1 MFKSFDT
8 FVKREY
14 MLQSMTG
21 FGKATGTY
29 NGKKIVVELRALNS
43 KSFDLYLKLPSLFKE
58 KEIDVRK
65 ILGNNL
71 DRGKIEAI
79 ISIENTGDTNDY
91 VINKSLVTKYYNE
104 LKDFSDG
111 VGADVQNL
119 IASIVRFPNVL
130 VSQEDELSEEQ
141 WSFLEK
147 CLLEAITKLK
157 EFRLQEGASLKLD
170 FENRIGEIDRLLKDV
185 PKYESARIEN
195 IRERMRKGLE
205 EAKNVDENRFEQ
217 ELIFYIE
224 KLDVSEEKVRLE
236 NHLNY
241 FKETINTGGVIG
253 KKIGFISQEIGREI
267 NTLGSKAQHSE
278 LQKLVVNMKDN
289 LEKIKEQVLN
299 TL

>member
-1 MFKSFDT
+1 
-8 FVKREY
+8 

-21 FGKATGTY
+21 FGKASGTY
-29 NGKKIVVELRALNS
+29 NGKKIVIELRALNS

-71 DRGKIEAI
+71 DRGKVEAI
-79 ISIENTGDTNDY
+79 ISIENTGDNSDY
-91 VINKSLVTKYYNE
+91 VINKSLATKYYNE
-104 LKDFSDG
+104 LKEFSDS
-111 VGADVQNL
+111 VGANVENL
-119 IASIVRFPNVL
+119 MSSIVRLPDVL
-130 VSQEDELSEEQ
+130 VSEVAELLEED
-141 WSFLEK
+141 WDFLEK
-147 CLLEAITKLK
+147 CLLEAIANLK
-157 EFRLQEGASLKLD
+157 EFRLQEGASLKTD
-170 FENRIGEIDRLLKDV
+170 FENRIGEIGRLLKEV
-185 PKYESARIEN
+185 PKYESERIEN

-205 EAKNVDENRFEQ
+205 DAKNVDENRFEQ

-241 FKETINTGGVIG
+241 FKETIGNGGVVG

-267 NTLGSKAQHSE
+267 NTLGSKAQHAD
-278 LQKLVVNMKDN
+278 LQKLVVEMKDN

>member
-1 MFKSFDT
+1 
-8 FVKREY
+8 
-14 MLQSMTG
+14 MTG

-29 NGKKIVVELRALNS
+29 KGKKIVIELRALNS

-79 ISIENTGDTNDY
+79 ISIENTGDNSDY
-91 VINKSLVTKYYNE
+91 FINKSLAIKYYNE
-104 LKDFSDG
+104 LKDFSDS
-111 VGADVQNL
+111 VGANVENL
-119 IASIVRFPNVL
+119 MSSIVRLPDVL
-130 VSQEDELSEEQ
+130 VSQDEELTDEQ

-147 CLLEAITKLK
+147 CLLEAITNLK
-157 EFRLQEGASLKLD
+157 EFRLQEGASLQSD
-170 FENRIGEIDRLLKDV
+170 FENRIGEIDRLLKEV
-185 PKYESARIEN
+185 PKYESVRIEN

-241 FKETINTGGVIG
+241 FKETIETGGVIG
-253 KKIGFISQEIGREI
+253 KKLGFISQEIGREI
-267 NTLGSKAQHSE
+267 NTLGSKAQHAE

>member
-1 MFKSFDT
+1 
-8 FVKREY
+8 

-29 NGKKIVVELRALNS
+29 KGKKIVVELRALNS

-71 DRGKIEAI
+71 DRGKIEAV
-79 ISIENTGDTNDY
+79 ISIENTGDNSDY
-91 VINKSLVTKYYNE
+91 VINKSLATKYYNE
-104 LKDFSDG
+104 LKDFSDS
-111 VGADVQNL
+111 VGANVENL
-119 IASIVRFPNVL
+119 MSSIVRLPDVL
-130 VSQEDELSEEQ
+130 VSQDEELTDEQ

-147 CLLEAITKLK
+147 CLLEAITNLK
-157 EFRLQEGASLKLD
+157 EFRLQEGASLQSD
-170 FENRIGEIDRLLKDV
+170 FENRIGEIDRLLKEV
-185 PKYESARIEN
+185 PKYESVRIEN
-195 IRERMRKGLE
+195 IRERMRKGLD

-241 FKETINTGGVIG
+241 FKETIETGGVIG
-253 KKIGFISQEIGREI
+253 KKLGFISQEIGREI
-267 NTLGSKAQHSE
+267 NTLGSKAQHAE

>member
-1 MFKSFDT
+1 
-8 FVKREY
+8 

-29 NGKKIVVELRALNS
+29 NGKKTVIELRALNS

-71 DRGKIEAI
+71 DRGKIEAV
-79 ISIENTGDTNDY
+79 ISIENTGDNSDY
-91 VINKSLVTKYYNE
+91 VINKSLATKYYNE
-104 LKDFSDG
+104 LKDFSDS
-111 VGADVQNL
+111 VGANVENL
-119 IASIVRFPNVL
+119 MSSIVRLPDVL
-130 VSQEDELSEEQ
+130 VSQDEELTDEQ

-147 CLLEAITKLK
+147 CLLEAITNLK
-157 EFRLQEGASLKLD
+157 EFRLQEGASLQSD
-170 FENRIGEIDRLLKDV
+170 FENRIGEIDRLLKEV
-185 PKYESARIEN
+185 PKYESVRIEN
-195 IRERMRKGLE
+195 IRERMLKGLE

-241 FKETINTGGVIG
+241 FKETIETGGVIG
-253 KKIGFISQEIGREI
+253 KKLGFIAQEIGREI
-267 NTLGSKAQHSE
+267 NTLGSKAQHAE

>member
-1 MFKSFDT
+1 
-8 FVKREY
+8 
-14 MLQSMTG
+14 MTG

-29 NGKKIVVELRALNS
+29 KGKKIVVELRALNS

-71 DRGKIEAI
+71 DRGKIEAV
-79 ISIENTGDTNDY
+79 ISIENTGDNSDY
-91 VINKSLVTKYYNE
+91 VINKSLATKYYNE
-104 LKDFSDG
+104 LKDFSDS
-111 VGADVQNL
+111 VDANVDNL
-119 IASIVRFPNVL
+119 MSSIMRLPDVL
-130 VSQEDELSEEQ
+130 VSQEDELTDEQ

-147 CLLEAITKLK
+147 CLLEAITNLK
-157 EFRLQEGASLKLD
+157 EFRLQEGASLQSD
-170 FENRIGEIDRLLKDV
+170 FENRIGEIDRLLKEV
-185 PKYESARIEN
+185 PKYESVRIEN

-241 FKETINTGGVIG
+241 FKETIETGGVIG
-253 KKIGFISQEIGREI
+253 KKLGFIAQEIGREI
-267 NTLGSKAQHSE
+267 NTLGSKAQHAE

>member
-1 MFKSFDT
+1 
-8 FVKREY
+8 

-29 NGKKIVVELRALNS
+29 KGKKIVVELRALNS

-71 DRGKIEAI
+71 DRGKIEAV
-79 ISIENTGDTNDY
+79 ISIENTGDNSDY
-91 VINKSLVTKYYNE
+91 VINKSLATKYYNE
-104 LKDFSDG
+104 LKDFSDS
-111 VGADVQNL
+111 VGANVENL
-119 IASIVRFPNVL
+119 MSSIVRLPDVL
-130 VSQEDELSEEQ
+130 VSQDEELTDEQ

-147 CLLEAITKLK
+147 CLLEAITNLK
-157 EFRLQEGASLKLD
+157 EFRLQEGASLQSD
-170 FENRIGEIDRLLKDV
+170 FENRIGEIDRLLKEV
-185 PKYESARIEN
+185 PKYESVRIEN

-241 FKETINTGGVIG
+241 FKETIETGGVIG
-253 KKIGFISQEIGREI
+253 KKLGFISQEIGREI
-267 NTLGSKAQHSE
+267 NTLGSKAQHAE

>member
-1 MFKSFDT
+1 
-8 FVKREY
+8 

-29 NGKKIVVELRALNS
+29 KGKKIVVELRTLNS

-71 DRGKIEAI
+71 DRGKIEAV
-79 ISIENTGDTNDY
+79 ISIENTGDNSDY
-91 VINKSLVTKYYNE
+91 VINKSLATKYYNE
-104 LKDFSDG
+104 LKDFSDS
-111 VGADVQNL
+111 VGANVENL
-119 IASIVRFPNVL
+119 MSSIVRLPDVL
-130 VSQEDELSEEQ
+130 VSQDEELTDEQ

-147 CLLEAITKLK
+147 CLLEAITNLK
-157 EFRLQEGASLKLD
+157 EFRLQEGASLQSD
-170 FENRIGEIDRLLKDV
+170 FENRIGEIDRLLKEV
-185 PKYESARIEN
+185 PKYESVRIEN
-195 IRERMRKGLE
+195 IRERMRKGLD

-241 FKETINTGGVIG
+241 FKETIETGGVIG
-253 KKIGFISQEIGREI
+253 KKLGFISQEIGREI
-267 NTLGSKAQHSE
+267 NTLGSKAQHAE

>member
-1 MFKSFDT
+1 
-8 FVKREY
+8 
-14 MLQSMTG
+14 MTG

-29 NGKKIVVELRALNS
+29 KGKKIVVELRALNS

-71 DRGKIEAI
+71 DRGKIEAV
-79 ISIENTGDTNDY
+79 ISIENTGDNSDY
-91 VINKSLVTKYYNE
+91 VINKSLATKYYNE
-104 LKDFSDG
+104 LKDFSDS
-111 VGADVQNL
+111 VGANVENL
-119 IASIVRFPNVL
+119 MSSIVRLPDVL
-130 VSQEDELSEEQ
+130 VSQDEELTDEQ

-147 CLLEAITKLK
+147 CLLEAITNLK
-157 EFRLQEGASLKLD
+157 EFRLQEGASLQSD
-170 FENRIGEIDRLLKDV
+170 FENRIGEIDRLLKEV
-185 PKYESARIEN
+185 PKYESVRIEN
-195 IRERMRKGLE
+195 IRERMRKGLD

-241 FKETINTGGVIG
+241 FKETIETGGVIG
-253 KKIGFISQEIGREI
+253 KKLGFISQEIGREI
-267 NTLGSKAQHSE
+267 NTLGSKAQHAE

>member
-1 MFKSFDT
+1 
-8 FVKREY
+8 
-14 MLQSMTG
+14 MTG

-29 NGKKIVVELRALNS
+29 KGKKIVVELRALNS

-79 ISIENTGDTNDY
+79 ISIENTGDNSDY
-91 VINKSLVTKYYNE
+91 VINKSLATKYYNE
-104 LKDFSDG
+104 LKDFSDS
-111 VGADVQNL
+111 VGANVENL
-119 IASIVRFPNVL
+119 MSSIVRLPDVL
-130 VSQEDELSEEQ
+130 VSQDEELTDEQ

-147 CLLEAITKLK
+147 CLLEAITNLK
-157 EFRLQEGASLKLD
+157 EFRLQEGASLQSD
-170 FENRIGEIDRLLKDV
+170 FENRIGEIDRLLKEV
-185 PKYESARIEN
+185 PKYESVRIEN

-241 FKETINTGGVIG
+241 FKETIETGGVIG
-253 KKIGFISQEIGREI
+253 KKLGFISQEIGREI
-267 NTLGSKAQHSE
+267 NTLGSKAQHAE